1 MQESSENHKLVGY
14 GTYFLTWFAL
24 LVLTALTVTV
34 AGMHLGKLSIVGAII
49 IASAKA
55 TIVLLIFMHLRYEAR
70 VFRIMVV
77 VVVLTLA
84 VFIGFTFFDISY
96 R

>member
-1 MQESSENHKLVGY
+1 MQDSSGKHHLVSY
-14 GTYFLTWFAL
+14 GTYLLTWFAL
-24 LVLTALTVTV
+24 LLLTALTVTV
-34 AGMHLGKLSIVGAII
+34 AGMHLGGLSILGAIL

-77 VVVLTLA
+77 VVLVTLA
-84 VFIGFTFFDISY
+84 VFIGLTFLDISF

>member
-1 MQESSENHKLVGY
+1 MPDKSEKHHLVGY

-24 LVLTALTVTV
+24 LALTAMTVTV
-34 AGMHLGKLSIVGAII
+34 AGMRLGSLSILGAIL
-49 IASAKA
+49 IASVKS

-77 VVVLTLA
+77 IVVLTLA
-84 VFIGFTFFDISY
+84 VFIGFTFFDISF

>member
-1 MQESSENHKLVGY
+1 MQDGSEKHKLVGY

-34 AGMHLGKLSIVGAII
+34 AGMRLGNLSVVGAIF
-49 IASAKA
+49 IASIKS

>member
-1 MQESSENHKLVGY
+1 MQDKSDKHQLVGY

-34 AGMHLGKLSIVGAII
+34 AGMQLGSLSVLGAIV
-49 IASAKA
+49 IASVKA

-84 VFIGFTFFDISY
+84 VFIGFTFFDVSY